1 MKAGAIR
8 RVLIAAVLLASAWPA
23 AGTTVVGGGGGA
35 RVDGS
40 GHVTE
45 EVRAVSDFS
54 KLELAAPVN
63 VQLRNTGAERITLR
77 GDDNILPLLET
88 RVENGRLVV
97 EVRKGASFRTRNRLT
112 AVVEFKQLDGVSIR
126 GSGDV
131 RADRIKAAI
140 FEGTIHGSGDV
151 SIDDLTADTVALS
164 IAGSGNFTARGRAGT
179 VGVVIDGSGD
189 VRVQDLEAK
198 TVAVRISGSGDAR
211 VHATERL
218 AVRIAGSGD
227 VLYRGSPQV
236 EKKIAGSGDV
246 RPLR

>member
-1 MKAGAIR
+1 MQSGAIR
-8 RVLIAAVLLASAWPA
+8 RAPIVALALAVAWPPASA
-23 AGTTVVGGGGGA
+23 GGGA
-35 RVDGS
+35 RVEGS
-40 GHVTE
+40 GHVAE
-45 EVRAVSDFS
+45 EVRVVSDFS
-54 KLELAAPVN
+54 KLELAAPID
-63 VQLRNTGAERITLR
+63 VQLRNTGGQRITLR
-77 GDDNILPLLET
+77 GDDNILPLVQT

-97 EVRKGASFRTRNRLT
+97 EVRKDASFRTRNRLT

-140 FEGTIHGSGDV
+140 FAGTIRGSGDV

-179 VGVVIDGSGD
+179 VGAVIDGSGD

-198 TVAVRISGSGDAR
+198 TVAVRISGSGDAH

-236 EKKIAGSGDV
+236 EKKIAGSGEV